1 MTRYHGRPGRPR
13 AGGGRGRRPSRDHW
27 QHLRPQWQDARP
39 DWNGVNTA
47 LDHVLASVPEVDGRR
62 RVQLGA
68 IDHTSG
74 APTC

>member
-1 MTRYHGRPGRPR
+1 M
-13 AGGGRGRRPSRDHW
+13 
-27 QHLRPQWQDARP
+27 
-39 DWNGVNTA
+39 NTA